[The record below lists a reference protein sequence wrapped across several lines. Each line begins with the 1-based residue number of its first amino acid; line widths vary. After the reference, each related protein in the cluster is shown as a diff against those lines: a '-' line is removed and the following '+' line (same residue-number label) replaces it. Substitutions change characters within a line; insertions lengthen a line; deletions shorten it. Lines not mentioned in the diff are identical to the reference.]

1 MDRLIELGLESL
13 HLGLLSS
20 ERYYKKPLI
29 IFNSAGLC
37 GFTNQLSE
45 LQKIYESAKAVPI
58 ALPTN
63 EFGNQEPGDDIE
75 ISQFYQNKYGV
86 SFPIAKKTSLDHVV
100 FKRHGTPSWNF
111 NKYLFDKDHIFIR
124 RFESAIEPKELL
136 NHV

>member
-13 HLGLLSS
+13 TLGLLSS
-20 ERYYKKPLI
+20 DRYYNKPLI

-37 GFTNQLSE
+37 GFTKQLSAF
-45 LQKIYESAKAVPI
+45 QKIYEAGSVVPI

-86 SFPIAKKTSLDHVV
+86 TFPVAKKTDLEHTI
-100 FKRHGTPSWNF
+100 FKQYGAPLWNF
-111 NKYLFDKDHIFIR
+111 NKYLFDMDHVFVARYNSEILPEDVI
-124 RFESAIEPKELL
+124 A
-136 NHV
+136 NA

>member
-1 MDRLIELGLESL
+1 MDRLIDLGLESL
-13 HLGLLSS
+13 QLGLLSS
-20 ERYYKKPLI
+20 DRYYKKPLI

-37 GFTNQLSE
+37 GFTKQLIE
-45 LQKIYESAKAVPI
+45 FQEIYESAKAVPI

-86 SFPIAKKTSLDHVV
+86 TFPIAKKANLNHIV
-100 FKRHGTPSWNF
+100 FEKHGTPSWNF
-111 NKYLFDKDHIFIR
+111 NKYLFDKDHIFVN
-124 RFESAIEPKELL
+124 RFESTVLPKELL